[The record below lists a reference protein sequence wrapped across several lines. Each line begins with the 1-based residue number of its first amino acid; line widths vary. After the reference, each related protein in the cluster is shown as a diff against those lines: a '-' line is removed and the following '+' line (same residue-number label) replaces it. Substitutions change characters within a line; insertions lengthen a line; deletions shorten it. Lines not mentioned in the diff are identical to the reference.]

1 MLETEKNFPF
11 SDNGRKEIEQVRI
24 TDKKEENLSK
34 KEIEKKKENK
44 EKKRGEKLENKQ
56 EQEQKEKFAEI
67 LSGIFKKIDDSGIDW
82 RLVGGMGLSLHLGE
96 IPSCYRPDGTVRD
109 VDIIVLDGQPE
120 KIRELELFFKA
131 KKAKYD
137 AGHPC
142 LPIYPDVHFSLVKG
156 EEYLGKKQPI
166 VQIFPHLVRKGDD
179 FYLQF
184 KEVAKK
190 IPKEVF
196 APYTL
201 NIPFSKGVI
210 KALSCPPE
218 TLVHLY
224 LVRIGHIK
232 LKDLKK
238 LKSFLR
244 ELRKQDSLPEQDH
257 NLYLPFHE
265 FAKEVRR
272 KYKLM
277 TKALELYSFIDYKLF
292 HSLFSHKV
300 LPEKIKKILLRL

>member
-11 SDNGRKEIEQVRI
+11 SDNERKEVEQVWI
-24 TDKKEENLSK
+24 IDKKEENLSK

-166 VQIFPHLVRKGDD
+166 VQIF
-179 FYLQF
+179 
-184 KEVAKK
+184 
-190 IPKEVF
+190 
-196 APYTL
+196 TL